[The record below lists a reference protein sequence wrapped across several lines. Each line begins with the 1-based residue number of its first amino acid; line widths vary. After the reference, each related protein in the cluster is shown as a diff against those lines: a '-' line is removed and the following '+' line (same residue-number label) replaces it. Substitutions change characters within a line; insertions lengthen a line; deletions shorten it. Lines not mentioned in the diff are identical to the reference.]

1 MSEKTKVTTNQ
12 DGAAVNTE
20 PTFKKFEYG
29 DLQMHCSHCGHS
41 EVVEKGIKDGL
52 QFVLPT
58 TDEHKLKLACSKCG
72 ISLMMNFKESDEET
86 QKESKEKYEAWQK
99 EQEELKAK
107 AEETVEEV
115 ETTLEELV
123 EETEDALLRED
134 TDKEPVQEDN

>member
-1 MSEKTKVTTNQ
+1 MSNETKVTLDQ
-12 DGAAVNTE
+12 EGQIQAK

-72 ISLMMNFKESDEET
+72 ISLLMNFKESDEET
-86 QKESKEKYEAWQK
+86 QKEAKEKYETWQK
-99 EQEELKAK
+99 EQEELKQK
-107 AEETVEEV
+107 AEVVEQEAG
-115 ETTLEELV
+115 EKLEELAK
-123 EETEDALLRED
+123 EDALLRED
-134 TDKEPVQEDN
+134 TKEESVQEDN

>member
-1 MSEKTKVTTNQ
+1 MSNETKVTLDQ
-12 DGAAVNTE
+12 EGQIQAE

-72 ISLMMNFKESDEET
+72 ISLLMNFKESN
-86 QKESKEKYEAWQK
+86 S
-99 EQEELKAK
+99 LCNF
-107 AEETVEEV
+107 
-115 ETTLEELV
+115 
-123 EETEDALLRED
+123 
-134 TDKEPVQEDN
+134 P